1 VSFVANQIRLHTVM
15 AEDSQRI
22 AAELVERFRRQRPLR
37 AGSLIVTIFGDSIMP
52 RGGAIALG
60 SLIRLGAPF
69 GLSERLVRTSTSRL
83 AHEGWVEAR
92 RVGKRSEYR
101 LSSSGR
107 ERFAE
112 ATERIYAAPQT
123 AWSERWT
130 LIVLPA
136 LPEAERRR
144 LRKDLAWQ
152 GFGELCGGVFAHPEH
167 AAGVEA
173 GTGARGG
180 PRIGGTKLPARAL
193 VFEASLASPAT
204 PALLVGLGWDLK
216 DLARRYQRFANRFER
231 ASAALCTPPDPE
243 TGFIVRTLLIHEYRR
258 LHLRDPLLPERLL
271 PPAWPGI
278 RAAELCRSIYGRVFA
293 PSETY
298 LSQAAAD
305 LEGALPPAQRA
316 TLERF
321 GGINAGIHG

>member
-1 VSFVANQIRLHTVM
+1 MAQDSSRVAAQ
-15 AEDSQRI
+15 
-22 AAELVERFRRQRPLR
+22 LVERFRRQRPLR
-37 AGSLIVTIFGDSIMP
+37 AGSLIVTIFGDSIVP

-69 GLSERLVRTSTSRL
+69 GLNERLVRTSTARL

-101 LSSSGR
+101 LSSGGR

-112 ATERIYAAPQT
+112 ATERIYGAPQ
-123 AWSERWT
+123 ASWSERWT

-144 LRKDLAWQ
+144 LRKELAWQ

-167 AAGVEA
+167 AARVE
-173 GTGARGG
+173 GIGGRGG
-180 PRIGGTKLPARAL
+180 PHIGGTKLPARAL

-204 PALLVGLGWDLK
+204 PAPLVDLGWDLK
-216 DLARRYQRFANRFER
+216 DLARRYKRFANRFEP
-231 ASAALCTPPDPE
+231 ASTALRTPPDPE
-243 TGFIVRTLLIHEYRR
+243 TGFILRTLLIHEYRR

-271 PPAWPGI
+271 PADWPGI
-278 RAAELCRSIYGRVFA
+278 RAAQLCRAIYGQVFA
-293 PSETY
+293 ASETY
-298 LSQAAAD
+298 LSEAAAD
-305 LEGALPPAQRA
+305 LEGALPPAERS

-321 GGINAGIHG
+321 GGIHV